1 MGDGGCEIRQ
11 IAVPVCRRSRQDLC
25 AVEVNHAD
33 AKHVEEM
40 KPYAQKTGEY
50 LAVAWKFVA
59 AQSAK
64 ASAYLATLY
73 KNVA

>member
-1 MGDGGCEIRQ
+1 
-11 IAVPVCRRSRQDLC
+11 
-25 AVEVNHAD
+25 
-33 AKHVEEM
+33 M
-40 KPYAQKTGEY
+40 KPYAHKTGEY

-64 ASAYLATLY
+64 ASAYLATLR